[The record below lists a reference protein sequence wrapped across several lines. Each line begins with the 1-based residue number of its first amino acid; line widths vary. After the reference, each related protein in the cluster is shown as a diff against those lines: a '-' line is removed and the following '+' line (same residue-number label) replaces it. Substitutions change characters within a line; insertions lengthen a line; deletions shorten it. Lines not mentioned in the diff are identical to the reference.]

1 MAHRKQLLINEEFLS
16 GEGFK
21 VGRDKPILATYILGI
36 NYLLVDI
43 IISIFINISALIIHM
58 MIVPNLLFNSVNE
71 DKYFKR

>member
-1 MAHRKQLLINEEFLS
+1 LLINEEFLS

-21 VGRDKPILATYILGI
+21 AGRGYAILAAYILGI

-43 IISIFINISALIIHM
+43 IISIFTNISALIIHM
-58 MIVPNLLFNSVNE
+58 MIVPIFLFNSVNK

>member
-1 MAHRKQLLINEEFLS
+1 MAHRKELLINEEFLS

-21 VGRDKPILATYILGI
+21 PGRAKTILAAYILGI

-43 IISIFINISALIIHM
+43 NISIFTNISALIIHM
-58 MIVPNLLFNSVNE
+58 VIVPILLFNSVNK

>member
-1 MAHRKQLLINEEFLS
+1 MAHRKQLLINEKFLS

-21 VGRDKPILATYILGI
+21 AGRANSIVAAYMLGI

-43 IISIFINISALIIHM
+43 SISLSALIIHM
-58 MIVPNLLFNSVNE
+58 MIVPFFLFNSVNK

>member
-1 MAHRKQLLINEEFLS
+1 MAHRKQLLINEEFLN

-21 VGRDKPILATYILGI
+21 AERPKCILAAYILGI

-43 IISIFINISALIIHM
+43 NISIFINISALIIHM
-58 MIVPNLLFNSVNE
+58 MIVPILLFNSVNK

>member
-21 VGRDKPILATYILGI
+21 TVRAKNILAAYLLGI

-43 IISIFINISALIIHM
+43 NISISTIISALIIHM
-58 MIVPNLLFNSVNE
+58 MIVPTLLFNSLNK
-71 DKYFKR
+71 DKNFKS

>member
-1 MAHRKQLLINEEFLS
+1 MAHGKQLLINEKFLS

-21 VGRDKPILATYILGI
+21 AGRAKFILAVYMLGI

-43 IISIFINISALIIHM
+43 SISISALIIHM
-58 MIVPNLLFNSVNE
+58 MIVPVLLFNSVNK